1 MVGVPNGAAFA
12 RIMKQAKAR
21 LRTVRR
27 EAGFTL
33 IEVLI
38 AGLMMVIIGAPLA
51 MILTASA
58 ATAGNARERTA
69 ADQYAQTAIETIRTL
84 AYTQVGITGGN
95 PSGVLTAS
103 DAANLPSGEQIT
115 VDTSVNWVSDSIP
128 SNPYVSNADYKKVV
142 VTVTRVSDG
151 VQLAQKT
158 TYIASASAPP
168 QAGTT
173 WVQIKR
179 TFLDPVTNTVLP
191 GVSVHLTGGPTTPTA
206 NRTDTTDVSGVV
218 LFPALDSDP
227 TTPIANYT
235 LTPTLSPYV
244 LYPDDRSPDTSV
256 LVPATPGLV
265 STDTTR
271 MYEPATLTVNVLASN
286 GQPYTSGAKIS
297 LDSSRCGLQ
306 TVTIASGSSSSVITT
321 CNWAGLSGIPLIPNI
336 GGMTPAFDRYFVTAW
351 NTAAT
356 SWGATP
362 NTGVLVPSDYPT
374 TLTQSVN
381 VQLTSTAYTTKT
393 VNVTVKKNGSTQT
406 NARVEVTGGQAGVYL
421 YGITNSSG
429 VATFTVPVTSTAFTF
444 TVNANDST
452 GAAKGTAT
460 FSSSTT
466 SPIAVPVSIS

>member
-21 LRTVRR
+21 LRTVRS

-297 LDSSRCGLQ
+297 LDSSRCPSQ
-306 TVTIASGSSSSVITT
+306 HPSSHSH
-321 CNWAGLSGIPLIPNI
+321 
-336 GGMTPAFDRYFVTAW
+336 
-351 NTAAT
+351 
-356 SWGATP
+356 
-362 NTGVLVPSDYPT
+362 
-374 TLTQSVN
+374 
-381 VQLTSTAYTTKT
+381 
-393 VNVTVKKNGSTQT
+393 
-406 NARVEVTGGQAGVYL
+406 
-421 YGITNSSG
+421 
-429 VATFTVPVTSTAFTF
+429 
-444 TVNANDST
+444 
-452 GAAKGTAT
+452 
-460 FSSSTT
+460 
-466 SPIAVPVSIS
+466 